1 MSLSLDQAVSCLRAG
16 GVVAYPTEF
25 CFGLGCDPWNESAVR
40 RILRLKNRHWRQG
53 LIVIADKADRLRR
66 LVEMS
71 DETLMAGPRASWPG
85 PHSWLLPAKKSVPTW
100 VRGEHATV
108 AVRVTAHGLVRQLC
122 RESGMAL
129 ISTSANRSGRPAL
142 RSARAVEEE
151 FGDTIDYVVDARVG
165 DATEPSTITDA
176 ATGAAVRG

>member
-1 MSLSLDQAVSCLRAG
+1 
-16 GVVAYPTEF
+16 
-25 CFGLGCDPWNESAVR
+25 
-40 RILRLKNRHWRQG
+40 
-53 LIVIADKADRLRR
+53 
-66 LVEMS
+66 
-71 DETLMAGPRASWPG
+71 
-85 PHSWLLPAKKSVPTW
+85 
-100 VRGEHATV
+100 
-108 AVRVTAHGLVRQLC
+108 
-122 RESGMAL
+122 MAL